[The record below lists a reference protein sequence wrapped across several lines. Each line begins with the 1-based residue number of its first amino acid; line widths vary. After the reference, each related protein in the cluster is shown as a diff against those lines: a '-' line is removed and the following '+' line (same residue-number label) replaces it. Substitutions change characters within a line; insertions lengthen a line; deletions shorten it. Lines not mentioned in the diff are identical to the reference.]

1 MFLCGWGGLGR
12 SKVKNPFWQKSH
24 TSAQSPQNPP
34 FLEWLSKKERWSFS
48 SVLSAVLPWFKDLQ
62 WYSKLVPS
70 CMKKRWQ
77 FLYAN
82 YNDRQFISHLFFFSV
97 TPCWCN
103 GAQRGCRL
111 LKTAADIKGCANTWP
126 IRSVQCHKPHPQ
138 CSCTH
143 GFHFWQSR
151 EFWGV
156 KKGFLVPGE
165 GFCHGTNQRN
175 RCH

>member
-70 CMKKRWQ
+70 CMKKQWQ

-82 YNDRQFISHLFFFSV
+82 YNDRRFISHLFFFF
-97 TPCWCN
+97 CN
-103 GAQRGCRL
+103 SMLMQWSTARL
-111 LKTAADIKGCANTWP
+111 QI
-126 IRSVQCHKPHPQ
+126 
-138 CSCTH
+138 
-143 GFHFWQSR
+143 
-151 EFWGV
+151 V
-156 KKGFLVPGE
+156 KNSGWYKRL
-165 GFCHGTNQRN
+165 CKYLTNQK
-175 RCH
+175 CSVPQAPPPKFLYSWVPLLAEQGVLGG